1 MAHFPSDRRIVITGM
16 GVVTPLGWEVEE
28 FWRRI
33 LAGECGIDRITAFDP
48 SGFDSQ
54 IAGEVKGFDP
64 SPAFPSPKE
73 LRRTDRFCQFAVY
86 AAWKA
91 IKDAGLEPDRLD
103 LDRIGVYIGSGIG
116 GLATTCQQHLVLLE
130 RGPSK
135 MSPYTIPMLISNIAS
150 GLVAIYHNFRGPNY
164 ATCSACATSAHA
176 VGEAWRAIKMAD
188 ADVMVAGGAEATI
201 IPIGLGGFCALRAL
215 STRND
220 DPKHASR
227 PFDAERD
234 GFVMSEGAG
243 VVVLEE
249 LEHARRRGAKIYC
262 EVVGYGA
269 TADAYHVTA
278 PEPEGQGAA
287 RCMRIAL
294 ERAGIRPEEVD
305 YINAHGT
312 STPLGDVA
320 ETKAIKSV
328 FGEHAYKLMVSSIK
342 GAVGHLLGAAGVV
355 ELIATALTVK
365 TGAVP
370 PTINL
375 EKPDPECDLDYVPNT
390 ARQANVRIAINNSFG
405 FGGQNACIVVKKFE

>member
-176 VGEAWRAIKMAD
+176 VGEAWRVIKMAD

-278 PEPEGQGAA
+278 PEPEGRGAA

>member
-1 MAHFPSDRRIVITGM
+1 
-16 GVVTPLGWEVEE
+16 
-28 FWRRI
+28 
-33 LAGECGIDRITAFDP
+33 
-48 SGFDSQ
+48 
-54 IAGEVKGFDP
+54 
-64 SPAFPSPKE
+64 
-73 LRRTDRFCQFAVY
+73 
-86 AAWKA
+86 
-91 IKDAGLEPDRLD
+91 
-103 LDRIGVYIGSGIG
+103 
-116 GLATTCQQHLVLLE
+116 
-130 RGPSK
+130 
-135 MSPYTIPMLISNIAS
+135 
-150 GLVAIYHNFRGPNY
+150 
-164 ATCSACATSAHA
+164 
-176 VGEAWRAIKMAD
+176 
-188 ADVMVAGGAEATI
+188 
-201 IPIGLGGFCALRAL
+201 
-215 STRND
+215 
-220 DPKHASR
+220 
-227 PFDAERD
+227 
-234 GFVMSEGAG
+234 MSEGAG

-278 PEPEGQGAA
+278 PEPEGRGAA

-375 EKPDPECDLDYVPNT
+375 EKPDPECDLDYVPNA